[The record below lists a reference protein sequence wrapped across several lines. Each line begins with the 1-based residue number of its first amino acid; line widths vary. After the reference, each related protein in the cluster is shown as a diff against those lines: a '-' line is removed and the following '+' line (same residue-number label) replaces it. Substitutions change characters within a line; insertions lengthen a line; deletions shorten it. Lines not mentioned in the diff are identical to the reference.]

1 MHSEHIPTCVV
12 VGEAFTMY
20 HLDIDRLDEFKVDT
34 KKQCIKFPC
43 IDYNWPKGFSKQ
55 CFFYIYKIDKYSF
68 YINDHYVRFFGEKN
82 LEKVY
87 WQLFNELHDKV
98 VKYQL
103 SALE

>member
-1 MHSEHIPTCVV
+1 MHSEYKPTCVV
-12 VGEAFTMY
+12 VDGTFIC

-34 KKQCIKFPC
+34 EKQRIEFPC
-43 IDYNWPKGFSKQ
+43 IDYNWPKGFSKNRL
-55 CFFYIYKIDKYSF
+55 FYIYKTELYSF
-68 YINDHYVRFFGEKN
+68 FINDHYVRFFGEKN

-87 WQLFNELHDKV
+87 WQIFNELHDKI